1 MIQFHKSKYSV
12 DMVIEKLQL
21 HQENID
27 IRKLDDYLGKM
38 SASTIK
44 IFGILYDF
52 LGVDSSRLYELIKD
66 KRGTDWMFA
75 ETKHLMQ
82 SGDSIMT
89 NTLINIS
96 PWKKVYDYPPTTRDY

>member
-12 DMVIEKLQL
+12 DMVIEKLRL
-21 HQENID
+21 HQENVD
-27 IRKLDDYLGKM
+27 TGKLDDYLSKM

-52 LGVDSSRLYELIKD
+52 LGIDSSRLYELIKD

-75 ETKHLMQ
+75 GDKTFNAKWRLYYDEYFDKYQ
-82 SGDSIMT
+82 SVIKS
-89 NTLINIS
+89 L
-96 PWKKVYDYPPTTRDY
+96 